1 MHGEGPPPL
10 LSLRHIYGYSLP
22 IFFFFSSP
30 GRFFAIWVLKLFLIH
45 CVLNYEVK
53 TQERVPARFIWG
65 QQVSHMDIKLK
76 MRMRKGIG
84 RK

>member
-1 MHGEGPPPL
+1 MHGEGPPPSF
-10 LSLRHIYGYSLP
+10 LSDISMGTAYQS
-22 IFFFFSSP
+22 FFFFSSP